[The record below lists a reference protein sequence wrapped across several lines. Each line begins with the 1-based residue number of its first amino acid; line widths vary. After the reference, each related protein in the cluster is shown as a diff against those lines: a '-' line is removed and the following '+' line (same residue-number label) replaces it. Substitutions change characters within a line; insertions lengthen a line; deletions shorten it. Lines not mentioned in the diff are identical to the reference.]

1 MEYLQ
6 LKDTVGAW
14 YLNNPVRRTGAL
26 KDNRLFRMLYDAYCK
41 RNGIE
46 RNYDDVIR
54 SGDYWDACEQLF
66 SWYEHRYAEFF
77 HMESGTKGQK
87 RSVTRN
93 TTEYTFD
100 LLYCDDRQFKNYLLT
115 GIPQSGNQDLFAFV
129 LHTAVAFLVSPRELD
144 VVLQELGFHP
154 LHVKNIHHLAICYV
168 LLSRENQALN
178 DDYNPFAEVK
188 ELYFQAVEIL
198 AKESMEAAEGYSF
211 GGQET
216 RLIRKDLFLNKTLC
230 NENFE
235 QLIRRNKEMLNMR
248 HSKILQDFHK
258 LISVFLYVFDAPL
271 SETED
276 QEPEAL
282 SEYGYSFYAFV
293 EQFCKDGLSRKKYR
307 EQVTGM
313 IDRKGKHPTRNVLIL
328 LWLFAYCFS
337 ISPCLPGIYMEKLAF
352 NRIWKQL
359 QKWDTKWAEDAKKHY
374 HSNYFD
380 IYAFLMGSDRPTVS
394 CDFKGADVIAAIN
407 NKLSN
412 DYGWG
417 ILNSRLPFDYYILKL
432 EKLVVRKDNTRE
444 HITVEYDGQ
453 RFVIPDEEKDNVPL
467 PLIVIRRMFAQLK
480 DEMAEKSGDI
490 SPCPLK
496 CSLYEQL

>member
-6 LKDTVGAW
+6 LKDTVGTW
-14 YLNNPVRRTGAL
+14 YLNNPVRKSGAL
-26 KDNRLFRMLYDAYCK
+26 KDNRLFRVLYDAYCK
-41 RNGIE
+41 RNDIK

-54 SGDYWDACEQLF
+54 EGAYWEACGELF
-66 SWYEHRYAEFF
+66 SWYEHRYAETF

-115 GIPQSGNQDLFAFV
+115 GIPQSGSQDLFAFV
-129 LHTAVAFLVSPRELD
+129 LHTAVAFLVAPGLLD

-168 LLSRENQALN
+168 LLARENQPLN

-188 ELYFQAVEIL
+188 ELYFQAIEIL
-198 AKESMEAAEGYSF
+198 SKEPVEAAEGYSF

-216 RLIRKDLFLNKTLC
+216 RLIRKDLFLNKTLS
-230 NENFE
+230 NVNFE
-235 QLIRRNKEMLNMR
+235 QLIQRNKQMLNMR

-258 LISVFLYVFDAPL
+258 LISVFLYVFDAPA

-276 QEPEAL
+276 LEPEDL

-313 IDRKGKHPTRNVLIL
+313 IDRNGKHPTRNVLIL

-337 ISPCLPGIYMEKLAF
+337 VSTGLPGIEMEKAAF
-352 NRIWKQL
+352 NRIQKQL
-359 QKWDTKWAEDAKKHY
+359 RKWDPQWAEAAKKY
-374 HSNYFD
+374 YYCGYFD
-380 IYAFLMGSDRPTVS
+380 VFAFCVDLGRPAGSTIFR
-394 CDFKGADVIAAIN
+394 GADVIAAIN
-407 NKLSN
+407 SKLSN

-432 EKLVVRKDNTRE
+432 EKLVVRTNKDGN

-453 RFVIPDEEKDNVPL
+453 RISIPDEEMYNIPQ
-467 PLIVIRRMFAQLK
+467 PLIVMKRMFTQLK
-480 DEMAEKSGDI
+480 EEMAEKSGDS
-490 SPCPLK
+490 SPSPLK